1 MLSLYYKNS
10 MIDLSY
16 FIQLSNNKTSFLIRV
31 MNVFI
36 NETPKDLAELE
47 KNYRDTNHTKVKE
60 ICHKLKGLFKS
71 YNMLEL
77 TKLTIE
83 LEDSAKAESFSKETT
98 ELLNS
103 ILKGYSE
110 LRFEMIEL
118 SKKYSA
124 L

>member
-31 MNVFI
+31 MGVFI

-47 KNYRDTNHTKVKE
+47 KNYRETNHKKVKE
-60 ICHKLKGLFKS
+60 IYHKLKGLFKS
-71 YNMLEL
+71 YNMAEL
-77 TKLTIE
+77 TKLTLA
-83 LEDSAKAESFSKETT
+83 LEENAKAEHFSNETT
-98 ELLNS
+98 ELLDS
-103 ILKGYSE
+103 ILKTYSD
-110 LRFEMIEL
+110 LRIEMIEL